1 MKYYLFLLLFFA
13 YVPSY
18 AKSHQWVD
26 SLKTQ
31 WDVAKG
37 DPFYNKGSFIIR
49 EKNKKKGKE
58 YLLIV
63 SETNNK
69 KKLSLKALTKKM
81 CQKNKSK
88 LRCIDEM
95 IFTSKGAYFLTKSD
109 DSQKVKLNMLFPAKM
124 KKNVQK
130 EHGKNLT
137 QIARLIR
144 EVEK

>member
-1 MKYYLFLLLFFA
+1 MKFFLFLMLVFV
-13 YVPSY
+13 YIPSY
-18 AKSHQWVD
+18 ANSNQWVNA
-26 SLKTQ
+26 LKTK
-31 WDVAKG
+31 WNVTKG

-69 KKLSLKALTKKM
+69 KKLSLKKKKKKM

-88 LRCIDEM
+88 LQCIDGM
-95 IFTSKGAYFLTKSD
+95 IFTSKGAYFLSKTD
-109 DSQKVKLNMLFPAKM
+109 NSQKVKLNMLFPAKM

-137 QIARLIR
+137 QIANLIR